1 MRDVPAHGYT
11 YAVTR
16 MLVSGYDVARNGG
29 PGGETY
35 MQVESHEPA
44 DTTLRA
50 RLAHIAERL
59 QRPRGH
65 PLPLQRVGRWLRI
78 IGPGLITGAADDDPS
93 GIGTYS
99 QAGAAYGTGTLWLAL
114 YMLPLM
120 IAVQEMCGRIGLVT
134 GKGLA
139 GIVKAHYSRR
149 VLRIAVML
157 LLIANT
163 INIGADLGAMA
174 ASTRLLIPGAPF
186 FLVLFVFAVVMIVV
200 EVYVP
205 YKHYAR
211 VLKVLSLTLL
221 AYIVTGFVIHP
232 QWGPLLVST
241 IIPQM
246 QFTPQYLALV
256 VALLGTTI
264 SPYLFFWQ
272 ASEEVEE
279 SALQKPSQDKAAA
292 SSGPK
297 PVRLLQQLKD
307 LRLDTALGMLASEV
321 TTWFIIM
328 TAGSTLHLH
337 GITTIQTAD
346 QAAVALRPLAGP
358 FAETLFA
365 LGIIGTGLIAIP
377 VLAGSSAYGVAEAF
391 GWSEGLGQTARNA
404 RGFYGVIALA
414 TLVGLLINF
423 VGINPITAL
432 VYTAIING
440 VIAVPLLVLV
450 LLVANNRGIMG
461 AYTNGRL
468 SNTVGI
474 FTAGLMG
481 IAAIV
486 TVISLFRR

>member
-1 MRDVPAHGYT
+1 MTWRT
-11 YAVTR
+11 
-16 MLVSGYDVARNGG
+16 
-29 PGGETY
+29 
-35 MQVESHEPA
+35 
-44 DTTLRA
+44 
-50 RLAHIAERL
+50 HIAQLAQRL

-65 PLPLQRVGRWLRI
+65 PLPLRRVGRWLRI

-99 QAGAAYGTGTLWLAL
+99 QAGAAYGSGMLWLAL

-134 GKGLA
+134 GHGLA
-139 GIVKAHYSRR
+139 GVIKAHYSRR
-149 VLRIAVML
+149 VLRIAVTL
-157 LLIANT
+157 LVIANT

-186 FLVLFVFAVVMIVV
+186 FLVLFLFAVVIIVV

-205 YKHYAR
+205 YQHYAR
-211 VLKVLSLTLL
+211 VLKILSLTLL

-232 QWGPLLVST
+232 EWGPLLVST
-241 IIPQM
+241 IIPQL

-279 SALQKPSQDKAAA
+279 SALRQSAGEPSAGPHAAPVDAPRDDKKVAAA
-292 SSGPK
+292 SGPK
-297 PVRLLQQLKD
+297 RVGLVQQLKD

-321 TTWFIIM
+321 TAWFIIM

-337 GITTIQTAD
+337 GITSIQTAD
-346 QAAVALRPLAGP
+346 QAAAALRPLAGP

-365 LGIIGTGLIAIP
+365 LGIVGTGLLAIP

-391 GWSEGLGQTARNA
+391 GWNEGLGQSARNA

-414 TLVGLLINF
+414 TLVGTLIN
-423 VGINPITAL
+423 VIGINPITAL
-432 VYTAIING
+432 VYTAFLNG
-440 VIAVPLLVLV
+440 VIAVPLLVL
-450 LLVANNRGIMG
+450 LLLIANNRGIMG
-461 AYTNGRL
+461 EYTNRRL
-468 SNTVGI
+468 SNVVGI
-474 FTAGLMG
+474 ITAVLMG
-481 IAAIV
+481 IAAVV
-486 TVISLFRR
+486 TVISLL